1 MDCITKSNPLIQLRR
16 VLTILALITGAIAPA
31 WPQEPP
37 QDLRQGRAKILLL
50 GTFHFDDPGLD
61 DYKPKYR
68 LDILSDQ
75 RQEEIDEVL
84 SALAE
89 FHPNKIAV
97 EWPVERQVALDAEYA
112 KYRNASHAQLGP
124 NEIYQIGFRLAA
136 RLGHSR
142 IYAVDAHAAALGPN
156 PTTEALIERAR
167 ALGQD
172 ELVQRG
178 TEWSQWYEKWYAYED
193 LLKTKQTILQ
203 HLCFLNSPEELR
215 RSLGRYLVAEFEVGG
230 QGDYTGADSK
240 TAWYNRNLRIFSNIE
255 RVRTASS
262 DRILVII
269 GAGHIPILQHLAEN
283 APEYELISCLDV
295 LGGKTDT
302 PKNPR

>member
-1 MDCITKSNPLIQLRR
+1 MDCITKSKLPIQLRR
-16 VLTILALITGAIAPA
+16 ALTILALITGAIAPA
-31 WPQEPP
+31 WAQIPP

-50 GTFHFDDPGLD
+50 GTFHFDDAGLD

-68 LDILSDQ
+68 LEILSDQ
-75 RQEEIDEVL
+75 RQKEVNEVL
-84 SALAE
+84 NALAE

-97 EWPVERQVALDAEYA
+97 EWPTERQAGLDAEYV
-112 KYRNASHAQLGP
+112 KYRDASHAQLGP
-124 NEIYQIGFRLAA
+124 NEIYQLGFRLAG
-136 RLGHSR
+136 RFGHSR
-142 IYAVDAHAAALGPN
+142 IYAVDAHAAALGPS

-167 ALGQD
+167 TLGQD

-178 TEWSQWYEKWYAYED
+178 TEWAQWYEKWYAYED
-193 LLKTKQTILQ
+193 FLKTKQTILE
-203 HLCFLNSPEELR
+203 HLRLLNSPSELH
-215 RSLGRYLVAEFEVGG
+215 RSHGRYLVAEFEVGG
-230 QGDYTGADSK
+230 RGDYTGADSK

-269 GAGHIPILQHLAEN
+269 GAGHIPILEHLAEN